1 MSTTTDLAFQS
12 QREWVRRLPAL
23 AAVVALHIALYYLV
37 NFVNSGRPAGSL
49 LDFEIPID
57 GWIPFIPSSAI
68 VYYLGD
74 AYILLWGSF
83 VLSRLPP
90 RGFRRAIV
98 AYAGMIAVGAAI
110 QLMLP
115 ARAPWPAEPA
125 AMQAWVHDAI
135 ALRQYAC
142 LPSMHVALS
151 VLPAALS
158 VSVLERPSA
167 RWASVVAAALITI
180 STLTLKEHYFLDS
193 ATGVLLGLSA
203 FAWWRAAA
211 RRESAPPGLSSH
223 REGA

>member
-1 MSTTTDLAFQS
+1 VSTTTDLALQS

-49 LDFEIPID
+49 LDFEMPID

-83 VLSRLPP
+83 VLSRLPSAS
-90 RGFRRAIV
+90 FRRAIK
-98 AYAGMIAVGAAI
+98 AYAGMIVAGAAI
-110 QLMLP
+110 QLALP

-125 AMQAWVHDAI
+125 VMQGWVHDAI
-135 ALRQYAC
+135 ALQQYAC

-158 VSVLERPSA
+158 LSVLERPSA

-180 STLTLKEHYFLDS
+180 STLTLKEHFFLDS

-203 FAWWRAAA
+203 YAGWRVAAL
-211 RRESAPPGLSSH
+211 RKLAPLGPSSP
-223 REGA
+223 RKGA